1 MYSLGGTNNDDIKI
15 MSKYINLLLFLLVA
29 AFTACNDESSS
40 IQSKVKGERVELNM
54 SFMLGEMASAS
65 SRALGEYS
73 QYTIGNH
80 PSLWVV
86 VFDENGY
93 LVEWAKATDQQ
104 FKSGASLNET
114 EFKVTLHGTS
124 EPRILHFLANYA
136 DELTLEYGHESNVIG
151 SMMVG
156 ERKDVYWQR
165 IESSEGINDKTT
177 FQRIPL
183 LRNFAKVTIV
193 NDFTNFQLEG
203 FYVLNPPKYGMVA
216 PFSNGEFVN
225 YLKATETTKSY
236 FELLA
241 DGYTGTTPA
250 TKEYDI
256 DYAES
261 KWLTANSPFYTYEN
275 SFHQDAKETV
285 SILIKGRYRSNAST
299 SFNNVETTY
308 YHVDMVYEDEN
319 THLPVYFHVL
329 RNFHY
334 EYHIKSIN
342 GVGKSN
348 PQEAISSPAGNNL
361 VGSVLIKDMPN
372 ISNGEAAM
380 YVQYTD
386 TVLVTDNTIYLKYKF
401 TDNVNMEDT
410 SPSYHLNEQVNLSF
424 KGDAVFNDYKFLS
437 KNKDADGNYILLDT
451 NVNKH
456 NELYVDEKGWG
467 VIVLYP
473 NTSGDYT
480 QTQTLTIANVDTR
493 LSRDVVFQMRPK
505 LTCIVDCTEQV
516 PDIIGQ
522 NVTVRILLP
531 DELNENLF
539 PLDFSIE
546 SDDTG
551 TTNLLQYLSPKNT
564 EEISIKTGNSIVK
577 NGSLDFTAMS
587 SFQYIKKLTYEQYS
601 DLSTET
607 VNGVSYRVFPCYFV
621 TNIANSAST
630 IYVYNK
636 YFRLASDSFT
646 NFEAARIISTM
657 AGEQYYGS
665 GKSVTISFTTNTTG
679 RYRIEVTEGS
689 EKTIEYLD
697 VNNTNGNQMVTYNT
711 KTWNNQINTKII
723 FEDEYVEYELIGD
736 IRNVLF
742 IKPVGILDAGN
753 NTEIRI
759 NSGNKVTSTTWSST
773 TSLGT
778 KSRLLDDGYDYVK
791 DNLAENAIFYLCYRT
806 GNNNWN
812 RTYYNSQKLTAGDL
826 AGSNLTVTFTK
837 N

>member
-136 DELTLEYGHESNVIG
+136 DELILEYGHESNVIG

-193 NDFTNFQLEG
+193 NDFANFQLEG

-361 VGSVLIKDMPN
+361 VGSVLVKDMPN
-372 ISNGEAAM
+372 ISNGVAAM

-386 TVLVTDNTIYLKYKF
+386 TVLVTDNTIHLKYKF

-473 NTSGDYT
+473 NTPGDYT

-493 LSRDVVFQMRPK
+493 LSREVVFQMRPK
-505 LTCIVDCTEQV
+505 LTYLVDCTEKV
-516 PDIIGQ
+516 PNVIGQ

-564 EEISIKTGNSIVK
+564 EEISVKTGNSIVK

-601 DLSTET
+601 ELSTET
-607 VNGVSYRVFPCYFV
+607 VNGVVYRVFPCYFV
-621 TNIANSAST
+621 TNVDNSAST
-630 IYVYNK
+630 VYVYNK
-636 YFRLASDSFT
+636 YFHLAWD
-646 NFEAARIISTM
+646 NFIHIEAAKISAEM
-657 AGEQYYGS
+657 VGEQYYGN
-665 GKSVTISFTTNTTG
+665 GKPVKIRFTTNKTG
-679 RYRIEVTEGS
+679 RYRIDVTEN
-689 EKTIEYLD
+689 D
-697 VNNTNGNQMVTYNT
+697 VTTSQYIDVTNTNGEKEISYNT
-711 KTWNNQINTKII
+711 LTWNSRVDAKVVYEVDGI
-723 FEDEYVEYELIGD
+723 EVELIGD
-736 IRNVLF
+736 KRNVL
-742 IKPVGILDAGN
+742 KLPELSLSGN
-753 NTEIRI
+753 NLDSV
-759 NSGNKVTSTTWSST
+759 NSITIENSITVSKSNNKISGDIVLDGIQASSVLVFSYKVNNWFWSTTYVAEAIAEDLTNGTVTSLSF
-773 TSLGT
+773 
-778 KSRLLDDGYDYVK
+778 
-791 DNLAENAIFYLCYRT
+791 E
-806 GNNNWN
+806 
-812 RTYYNSQKLTAGDL
+812 
-826 AGSNLTVTFTK
+826 
-837 N
+837 